1 MGLMDMFSIRD
12 IRSFGKGFLGA
23 RVEAMQESARV
34 AAEQKK
40 FTDELKAN
48 ETSDIHKYN
57 EKSKIDA
64 KADAEKLE
72 KIINGN
78 KSLIIAHLQVSP
90 EYVDTKVPSYV
101 LENDQSTWA
110 WLDSQVKKWGVND
123 WSTRKM
129 NHGFNNGP
137 DGGAGM
143 TIPNYQLS
151 QHVSN
156 FNKSDAVG
164 NMKKSSNVPD
174 AIADVVTDNKK
185 EKKQINYN
193 GSEVFF
199 GKPTHAFSEGN
210 RFIHE
215 DGGDPIWVYQR
226 EQTVG
231 KNNWAPEFYSL
242 QNVDG
247 KAIPMLLENP
257 AEWHDV
263 TSERGKLLMNQYHPH
278 LQTQS
283 DAKWMVWDSNLKTW
297 NRITGTVSTKTDNT
311 KETIID
317 GGDAVWLNSIGLPG
331 IYDEVPP
338 SAAKKINNWSYS
350 FEDFEKMTN
359 LRIVPYNETVYH
371 DSRKINVPTSL
382 LANPNDSR
390 KLMEAG
396 MTAAGYI
403 TGKDFTSMNVNWIN
417 NTVEFTAFEDPTR
430 NQAAEVLGTVVI
442 DAVSELEQNQKLIG
456 ESQIGDD
463 ISQYKISPDVMMAL
477 ELRSDN
483 PADINQYQYVQRIG
497 SFYKQIRDELG
508 DSYLN
513 KLKSFGDDSD
523 GLEARNEYL
532 TEQGISED
540 LHGGTSES
548 LAQTLTQSNLADIT
562 TFDQVL
568 GLRKTIDILR
578 AEKITERELSDQA
591 IVNTYLPANVMPIH
605 EFVDQYVTDYS
616 GSPNSKK
623 QEEQLFAAVD
633 NLTGGDKEHSVLI
646 MKQADKYLDTKD
658 IEDITKEKSKFQVS
672 TEFKE
677 EKKEEVDTLLENISL
692 PPDFAVS
699 PGIES
704 ISDIFQSETQIQ
716 MREDQMR
723 RWVEKHGENWNSLMA
738 IAEAEKPVQF
748 MKTEPTVKKTG
759 ARTIETPA
767 YKKWKAKWWRYI
779 QVNST
784 AQDLIK
790 KYNQE

>member
-1 MGLMDMFSIRD
+1 MGIMGISGRD
-12 IRSFGKGFLGA
+12 FRGFVKGYVGAEVGKM
-23 RVEAMQESARV
+23 EEKSRV

-40 FTDELKAN
+40 FKDELKAN
-48 ETSDIHKYN
+48 ELSEINIYN
-57 EKSKIDA
+57 EKSKTDA
-64 KADAEKLE
+64 AADAEKLE

-90 EYVDTKVPSYV
+90 EYVDKMVPSYV

-110 WLDSQVKKWGVND
+110 WLDSKREKWGVND

-129 NHGFNNGP
+129 NHGYNDGP
-137 DGGAGM
+137 NGGAGM
-143 TIPNYQLS
+143 TIPDYQLS

-156 FNKSDAVG
+156 FNKPDAV
-164 NMKKSSNVPD
+164 NSLKTNSNIPD
-174 AIADVVTDNKK
+174 ASADVVTDNKK
-185 EKKQINYN
+185 VKKQINFN

-231 KNNWAPEFYSL
+231 KNDWAPEFYSL

-278 LQTQS
+278 LKTQS
-283 DAKWMVWDSNLKTW
+283 DATWMVWDSNLKTW

-350 FEDFEKMTN
+350 FDDFEKYTN
-359 LRIVPYNETVYH
+359 LRIVPLNETVYH
-371 DSRKINVPTSL
+371 DSRKINVPASL

-568 GLRKTIDILR
+568 DLRKTIDILR

-591 IVNTYLPANVMPIH
+591 IVATYLPPNVMPIH

-616 GSPNSKK
+616 GSPNTKA
-623 QEEQLFAAVD
+623 QETQLFQAVD
-633 NLTGGDKEHSVLI
+633 NLTGGDKEHSLLI
-646 MKQADKYLDTKD
+646 MKQVEKYLDTKD
-658 IEDITKEKSKFQVS
+658 VTDTVKKESKFQTV
-672 TEFKE
+672 TEQKE
-677 EKKEEVDTLLENISL
+677 TVEKEEVDLFENIVM
-692 PPDFAVS
+692 PPYSGPDITPKFITDMVESELQVEMKDRHIAVWIRDHS
-699 PGIES
+699 
-704 ISDIFQSETQIQ
+704 
-716 MREDQMR
+716 
-723 RWVEKHGENWNSLMA
+723 ENWNKLMA
-738 IAEAEKPVQF
+738 LAEKEKPAITHTL
-748 MKTEPTVKKTG
+748 KKSLKSGVKDKKIETG
-759 ARTIETPA
+759 AYKQWKDKYWKYLQVDSVAQRLIEA
-767 YKKWKAKWWRYI
+767 S
-779 QVNST
+779 Q
-784 AQDLIK
+784 Q
-790 KYNQE
+790 

>member
-1 MGLMDMFSIRD
+1 
-12 IRSFGKGFLGA
+12 
-23 RVEAMQESARV
+23 
-34 AAEQKK
+34 
-40 FTDELKAN
+40 
-48 ETSDIHKYN
+48 
-57 EKSKIDA
+57 
-64 KADAEKLE
+64 
-72 KIINGN
+72 
-78 KSLIIAHLQVSP
+78 
-90 EYVDTKVPSYV
+90 
-101 LENDQSTWA
+101 
-110 WLDSQVKKWGVND
+110 
-123 WSTRKM
+123 
-129 NHGFNNGP
+129 
-137 DGGAGM
+137 
-143 TIPNYQLS
+143 
-151 QHVSN
+151 
-156 FNKSDAVG
+156 
-164 NMKKSSNVPD
+164 MKKSSNVPD

-263 TSERGKLLMNQYHPH
+263 TCERGKLLMNQYHPH

-283 DAKWMVWDSNLKTW
+283 DAKWMVWDSNLKPW
-297 NRITGTVSTKTDNT
+297 NRLTGTVSTKTDTT
-311 KETIID
+311 KAAIID

-463 ISQYKISPDVMMAL
+463 ISQYKITPDVM
-477 ELRSDN
+477 
-483 PADINQYQYVQRIG
+483 
-497 SFYKQIRDELG
+497 
-508 DSYLN
+508 
-513 KLKSFGDDSD
+513 KS
-523 GLEARNEYL
+523 
-532 TEQGISED
+532 
-540 LHGGTSES
+540 
-548 LAQTLTQSNLADIT
+548 
-562 TFDQVL
+562 
-568 GLRKTIDILR
+568 
-578 AEKITERELSDQA
+578 
-591 IVNTYLPANVMPIH
+591 
-605 EFVDQYVTDYS
+605 
-616 GSPNSKK
+616 
-623 QEEQLFAAVD
+623 
-633 NLTGGDKEHSVLI
+633 
-646 MKQADKYLDTKD
+646 
-658 IEDITKEKSKFQVS
+658 
-672 TEFKE
+672 
-677 EKKEEVDTLLENISL
+677 
-692 PPDFAVS
+692 
-699 PGIES
+699 
-704 ISDIFQSETQIQ
+704 
-716 MREDQMR
+716 
-723 RWVEKHGENWNSLMA
+723 
-738 IAEAEKPVQF
+738 
-748 MKTEPTVKKTG
+748 
-759 ARTIETPA
+759 
-767 YKKWKAKWWRYI
+767 
-779 QVNST
+779 
-784 AQDLIK
+784 
-790 KYNQE
+790 